1 MQRPLSPHLQIYK
14 PQLTSVMSILHR
26 ITGIGVIKI
35 MLYLVFF
42 LYTLTAGE
50 ECYNAFCN
58 FLNHSIVKAGILLGV
73 ACVYYHLLNGI
84 RYLIWGMGEGLEIK
98 SVYISGWIIT
108 ITVIILIIITWM
120 II

>member
-26 ITGIGVIKI
+26 ISGVG
-35 MLYLVFF
+35 LVKLMMCAIFF
-42 LYTLTAGE
+42 LYTLAAGE
-50 ECYNAFCN
+50 EYYNTFCV
-58 FLNHSIVKAGILLGV
+58 FLSHPIIKLGILLAI

-98 SVYISGWIIT
+98 SVYISGWIIS
-108 ITVIILIIITWM
+108 ITVIILTIITWM